1 MVWLFRDNTLDI
13 ADKIQ
18 LVIAYLLQL
27 ILLGVI
33 IYSLLEENWFNA
45 FVISGI
51 LILTLLPAIV
61 QHSYRVYI
69 PVEFHLATVIFV
81 FASLYLGE
89 IHEYY
94 TYFWWWDVVL
104 HTASGMLLGLAGFTL
119 VYVLNKEK
127 RSQLQLS
134 PLFLAIFSFAFAVAI
149 GAIWEIIEFSLDQT
163 FGLNLQKSG
172 LVDTMWDLIVDV
184 AGALFV
190 STIGYIYIR
199 SNDSLLINRFVHRF
213 VNKNYHLLR
222 KRREGHK
229 ISKDQNEMVMR

>member
-18 LVIAYLLQL
+18 LVIAYVLQL
-27 ILLGVI
+27 TLIAAI
-33 IYSLLEENWFNA
+33 IYSLLQQNWFNA
-45 FVISGI
+45 FVITGI
-51 LILTLLPAIV
+51 LILTLIPAIV

-69 PVEFHLATVIFV
+69 PVEFHLATILFV

-89 IHEYY
+89 IQAYF

-134 PLFLAIFSFAFAVAI
+134 PLFLAIFSFVFAVAI
-149 GAIWEIIEFSLDQT
+149 GAIWEIIEFSLDQA
-163 FGLNLQKSG
+163 FGTNLQKSG

-184 AGALFV
+184 AGALFISV
-190 STIGYIYIR
+190 IGYFYIK
-199 SNDSLLINRFVHRF
+199 SHDSLLINRFVHRF
-213 VNKNYHLLR
+213 VNKNYKLFRRPLR
-222 KRREGHK
+222 QKFTEASIFLK
-229 ISKDQNEMVMR
+229 K

>member
-1 MVWLFRDNTLDI
+1 MVWLFQDSTLDI

-27 ILLGVI
+27 TLLGVI
-33 IYSLLEENWFNA
+33 IYSLLQQYWFNA
-45 FVISGI
+45 FIITGI

-61 QHSYRVYI
+61 QHSYKVYI
-69 PVEFHLATVIFV
+69 PVEFHLASIAFV

-89 IHEYY
+89 LHGYF

-104 HTASGMLLGLAGFTL
+104 HTASGALLGLAAFTL

-149 GAIWEIIEFSLDQT
+149 GALWEIIEFALDQV
-163 FGLNLQKSG
+163 FGLTLQKSG

-190 STIGYIYIR
+190 SIIGYIYIK
-199 SNDSLLINRFVHRF
+199 SNHSMLINRFVHRF
-213 VNKNYHLLR
+213 VNKNYRILRR
-222 KRREGHK
+222 KRGEYA
-229 ISKDQNEMVMR
+229 